1 MNLSSRMVIVLTSV
15 GLISGSFLASVG
27 LLTKERIALNKQRET
42 EAAIVTV
49 VPGTTN
55 SQIVYEEEGFIV
67 YEGKEDNGNLAG
79 FAIYASGTGFQGKI
93 TLMYGTD
100 SSMTKIKFL
109 TIIEQRETPG
119 LGSKITDIEA
129 FLRYWENKDMS
140 SSLTLHKP
148 AASSPEELAPT
159 EVNTITGATISS
171 EKVLEIVNL
180 SLERLRNLKKEGKLS
195 SEEQDAS

>member
-1 MNLSSRMVIVLTSV
+1 MNLSSRMVIVLTSI

-27 LLTKERIALNKQRET
+27 LLTKERIALNRQRET
-42 EAAIVTV
+42 KAAIVTV

-55 SQIVYEEEGFIV
+55 SQIVYEEEGFTV

-119 LGSKITDIEA
+119 LGSKITDIET